1 MLINE
6 SYPISGQMIMN
17 STLSPKKGFFP
28 KGTPQPT
35 QEHCGRAFQSCF
47 CGDLVKSAGGDGK
60 GCENDIF
67 YRIAMQY
74 RKTPQIQIW

>member
-1 MLINE
+1 
-6 SYPISGQMIMN
+6 MN
-17 STLSPKKGFFP
+17 STLSPKKKEFFSERGAATYP
-28 KGTPQPT
+28 RTL
-35 QEHCGRAFQSCF
+35 CGRAFQSCF

-74 RKTPQIQIW
+74 SKTPQIQIW